1 MPTTATASTRSYSR
15 TSPDG
20 PWDVIV
26 IGSGMA
32 GMTCGAMLGRFGRRV
47 LVLEQHYVP
56 GGMTHV
62 FRRKGFTWDVG
73 VHAVGEVTP
82 EDKVGQLM
90 SVLTGGRLEWA
101 SLGPVCDEFHY
112 PDGAQV
118 DLPNDRDAFQA
129 NLVQAFPAERE
140 GIERYVQLVHDLGTD
155 LRNWFLAKAFGRR
168 LPPGAAGDIADWIP
182 RKTGEVLRD
191 FTEDEQLISLLS
203 AQWGYYGAD
212 PQDSSFV
219 VHALVVKHFWNG
231 GYYPKGGSASIATG
245 LCRTIAETGGWT
257 RVGASVQDLLLE
269 DEAVVGVRLEGGE
282 EIRAGRVVSAIG
294 AINTVTELLPADLR
308 AADWARSIAD
318 LESSPAHVCLY
329 LGFEGDIREAGAS
342 GANRWFYETWSNR
355 MDQWHLD
362 EIPDPIPVL
371 YTSFPSLKDPD
382 HDPGPKQRHTG
393 EVVTFVPHADFERW
407 FHTAWNDR
415 GEDYEAIKADLGDR
429 IRRQLL
435 RHMPELGPMIRYQ
448 EVSTP
453 LSTTWFTR
461 ATEGAIYGIK
471 PTPQRFGNPHLAP
484 KTPVKGLFL
493 SSADIATVGVMGA
506 FLGGIMTASAME
518 PLQALRLLKG

>member
-1 MPTTATASTRSYSR
+1 VPTAETRPAGSYSR
-15 TSPDG
+15 TSPAG
-20 PWDVIV
+20 PWDTIV

-32 GMTCGAMLGRFGRRV
+32 GLTCAAMLGRFGRRV
-47 LVLEQHYVP
+47 LVLEQHYLP

-62 FRRKGFTWDVG
+62 FKRKGFTWDVG

-82 EDKVGQLM
+82 EDKVGRLM
-90 SVLTGGRLEWA
+90 TELTGGRLEWA
-101 SLGPVCDEFHY
+101 SLGAVCDEFHY
-112 PDGAQV
+112 PDGTQV
-118 DLPNDRDAFQA
+118 DLPNDRHAFEQ
-129 NLVQAFPAERE
+129 NLIEAFPSERD
-140 GIERYVQLVHDLGTD
+140 GIERYAQLVQDLGTD

-168 LPPGAAGDIADWIP
+168 LPPGAAGDIHDWIP
-182 RKTGEVLRD
+182 RKTGDVLRD
-191 FTEDEQLISLLS
+191 FTTDERLISLLS

-231 GYYPKGGSASIATG
+231 GFYPRGGSASIAAG
-245 LCRTIAETGGWT
+245 LCAGIAEAGGWT
-257 RVGASVQDLLLE
+257 RVAASVEGLLF
-269 DEAVVGVRLEGGE
+269 DGDAIAGVTLEGGE
-282 EIRAGRVVSAIG
+282 EIRAARVVSAIG
-294 AINTVTELLPADLR
+294 AINTVTELLPVDLQ
-308 AADWARSIAD
+308 AADWAQSIAG
-318 LESSPAHVCLY
+318 LEASPAHVCLY

-355 MDQWHLD
+355 LDPWHLD
-362 EIPDPIPVL
+362 DIPDPIPVL

-393 EVVTFVPHADFERW
+393 EVVTFIPHADFERW
-407 FHTAWNDR
+407 FGTAWNAR
-415 GEDYEAIKADLGDR
+415 GADYAAIKADLGER
-429 IRRQLL
+429 ILRQLL
-435 RHMPELGPMIRYQ
+435 RHMPALEPMIRYQ

-471 PTPQRFGNPHLAP
+471 PTPLRFGNPHLTP
-484 KTPVKGLFL
+484 KTPVEGLFL

-518 PLQALRLLKG
+518 PLQALRLLKR